1 MIQSYLTRATTRNLA
16 TLKMEKLAMPRQ
28 EISRPRLLLKA
39 PTLHLRETKSSLK
52 RKSLKN
58 RLHLKAQV
66 ENLRHLL
73 MALKLYLKL
82 LKNTK
87 MNKFKR
93 EQRREEQRPREV
105 LEMALIHLREVLL
118 LQNNRLVHPKMS
130 H

>member
-1 MIQSYLTRATTRNLA
+1 
-16 TLKMEKLAMPRQ
+16 
-28 EISRPRLLLKA
+28 
-39 PTLHLRETKSSLK
+39 LK

-93 EQRREEQRPREV
+93 EQRREEQRPHEV
-105 LEMALIHLREVLL
+105 LEMAPIHLREVLL

>member
-1 MIQSYLTRATTRNLA
+1 M
-16 TLKMEKLAMPRQ
+16 
-28 EISRPRLLLKA
+28 
-39 PTLHLRETKSSLK
+39 
-52 RKSLKN
+52 
-58 RLHLKAQV
+58 

-93 EQRREEQRPREV
+93 EQRREEQRPHEV
-105 LEMALIHLREVLL
+105 LEMAPIHLREVLL

>member
-1 MIQSYLTRATTRNLA
+1 
-16 TLKMEKLAMPRQ
+16 
-28 EISRPRLLLKA
+28 
-39 PTLHLRETKSSLK
+39 
-52 RKSLKN
+52 
-58 RLHLKAQV
+58 V